1 MSRSALRASGSTRQW
16 RSIRSRILRR
26 DLFICQYCNQ
36 EADTVDHVI
45 PRRLGGLDSDD
56 NLVASCKR
64 CNYAKGGRFFESKR
78 TPPTPRSFSNPQNT
92 SISHDQTGS
101 I

>member
-1 MSRSALRASGSTRQW
+1 MSKSALRSTGSTRQW
-16 RSIRSRILRR
+16 RSIRNRILRR

-64 CNYAKGGRFFESKR
+64 CNLSKGGRFFASQR

-101 I
+101 N